1 MSYTI
6 EFNEI
11 ATLVLRA
18 YGLEDVTAIT
28 LLTQTEADANSPW
41 LASSSA
47 DLLTA
52 HDDLV
57 RLMLELH
64 PDLHELGCTQACLD
78 AYESMLLQQKF
89 IGNERNQSES
99 AEQRRLEQLMV
110 DFCKM
115 VECPDD
121 YHFYRNEEGEA
132 WCIVGRSDVRGT
144 VDCWVALVSCATE
157 EDAEAY
163 AIFDEREVA
172 RMDDGSLKIVVDDE
186 RQPVMIPCAV
196 KNDTDV
202 IVEVPTGEAGVSFDE
217 LARRVA
223 DRDFNNHCRI
233 VVFERG
239 QQPYLP
245 HTAYCGPF
253 APVSLLEFAEG
264 ATVSINGSTC

>member
-1 MSYTI
+1 MSYTL

-18 YGLEDVTAIT
+18 YGLADVAGIT
-28 LLTQTEADANSPW
+28 LLTQSEADAKSPW
-41 LASSSA
+41 LASSAS
-47 DLLTA
+47 DLLTT

-64 PDLHELGCTQACLD
+64 PDLHELGCTTAILE
-78 AYESMLLQQKF
+78 AYTHMLSPHTGLES
-89 IGNERNQSES
+89 ED
-99 AEQRRLEQLMV
+99 QRRLGDLMNN
-110 DFCKM
+110 FCQM

-121 YHFYRNEEGEA
+121 YHFYLDHEGEA

-196 KNDTDV
+196 KNDSDE

-217 LARRVA
+217 LARRVE
-223 DRDFNNHCRI
+223 DRDLNNHCRI

-239 QQPYLP
+239 QHPYLP